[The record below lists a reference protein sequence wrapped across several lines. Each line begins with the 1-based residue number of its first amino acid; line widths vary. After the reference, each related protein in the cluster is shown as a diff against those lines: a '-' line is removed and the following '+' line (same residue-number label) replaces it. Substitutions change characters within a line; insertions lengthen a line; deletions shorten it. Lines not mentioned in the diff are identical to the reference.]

1 MQIGV
6 CLLPAAA
13 RFNYFYY
20 TFFMLGPEL
29 TSRKCS
35 ASDPFFFFKG
45 WEKFLNVV
53 SIQVEFCK
61 LICPPVPTG
70 VGSFLVCLERKCQAP
85 VVAPTFCHGSK
96 INIKWQNRGR
106 GFHNNCF
113 APAGWACVVSVR
125 CWVNASWSLSF
136 WRTVLPRWTEKLAG
150 CLSSWPAVAYVS
162 QEVTAIS
169 QNHCELRI
177 VL

>member
-1 MQIGV
+1 MFVYSQ
-6 CLLPAAA
+6 LLPDSIISITP
-13 RFNYFYY
+13 FLC
-20 TFFMLGPEL
+20 LGQNSHPGNVRHQTL
-29 TSRKCS
+29 
-35 ASDPFFFFKG
+35 FFFFKG

-113 APAGWACVVSVR
+113 ALAGWACVVSVR
-125 CWVNASWSLSF
+125 GVGLMPVGHYHFGEQCCQDEQKSSLD
-136 WRTVLPRWTEKLAG
+136 VCLPGQLWLMFLKR
-150 CLSSWPAVAYVS
+150 
-162 QEVTAIS
+162 
-169 QNHCELRI
+169 
-177 VL
+177 

>member
-35 ASDPFFFFKG
+35 ASDSFFFFKG

-125 CWVNASWSLSF
+125 GVGLMPVGHYHFGEQCCQDEQKSSLD
-136 WRTVLPRWTEKLAG
+136 VCLPGQLWLMFLKR
-150 CLSSWPAVAYVS
+150 
-162 QEVTAIS
+162 
-169 QNHCELRI
+169 
-177 VL
+177 